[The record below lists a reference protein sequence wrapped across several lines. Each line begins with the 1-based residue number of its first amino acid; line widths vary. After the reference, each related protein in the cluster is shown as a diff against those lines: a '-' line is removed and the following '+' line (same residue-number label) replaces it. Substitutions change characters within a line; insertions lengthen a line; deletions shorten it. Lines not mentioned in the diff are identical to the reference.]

1 MFDNEENI
9 PSIVFFGTPEFA
21 KFCLKYLNDNSFN
34 IKGVVTAP
42 DRRAGRG
49 KNVNSSPVKIFSE
62 KLGLKIFQP
71 LNLKDPLFISEL
83 IDLNADIFVVVAF
96 RMLPKKVWSIPPFG
110 TINLHA
116 SLLPNY
122 RGAAPINW
130 VLINGESSTGVT
142 TFLIN
147 ENIDTGDLLMQDKM
161 NIEDD
166 FCAGDI
172 HDKLLDI
179 GAPII
184 VKTLIGLKKGNLIP
198 KKQERLKKISEAP
211 KLTPVNTKI
220 NWSLTL
226 IQINNLIRGLS
237 PYPGAWTEFSN
248 NNFTTRIKIFK
259 AKIIIKTHDYKIN
272 SLIIE
277 DSNIFIAHKEGLLS
291 CIEIQLPNK
300 KRMTTK
306 ALLNGYIFP
315 ENTYV
320 L

>member
-1 MFDNEENI
+1 M
-9 PSIVFFGTPEFA
+9 
-21 KFCLKYLNDNSFN
+21 
-34 IKGVVTAP
+34 
-42 DRRAGRG
+42 
-49 KNVNSSPVKIFSE
+49 
-62 KLGLKIFQP
+62 GLKIFQP

-130 VLINGESSTGVT
+130 VLINGESTTGVT

-211 KLTPVNTKI
+211 KLTPENTKI

>member
-1 MFDNEENI
+1 MFNNKENI

-21 KFCLKYLNDNSFN
+21 RFCLEYLIDKSFK

-42 DRRAGRG
+42 DRKAGRG
-49 KNVNSSPVKIFSE
+49 KKVKSSSVKIYSE

-71 LNLKDPLFISEL
+71 LNLSDSFFISKL
-83 IDLNADIFVVVAF
+83 QDLCADIYVVVAF
-96 RMLPKKVWSIPPFG
+96 RMLPKKVWSIPPLG

-147 ENIDTGDLLMQDKM
+147 ENIDTGDILMQDKI
-161 NIEDD
+161 NIKDD

-172 HDKLLDI
+172 HGKLLDI
-179 GAPII
+179 GTPLI
-184 VKTLIGLKKGNLIP
+184 VKTLIDLKKGTLIP
-198 KKQERLKKISEAP
+198 KKQGRFKKFSEAP
-211 KLTPVNTKI
+211 KLTPENTKI
-220 NWSLTL
+220 NWNLTL
-226 IQINNLIRGLS
+226 FQINNLIRGLS

-248 NNFTTRIKIFK
+248 NNISIRIKIFK
-259 AKIIIKTHDYKIN
+259 AKTIIKTHNFKIN
-272 SLIIE
+272 TVIIE
-277 DSNIFIAHKEGLLS
+277 DSNIFIAHREGLLN

-315 ENTYV
+315 ENTNV

>member
-9 PSIVFFGTPEFA
+9 PSIVFGTPEFA

-34 IKGVVTAP
+34 IKGVVSAT
-42 DRRAGRG
+42 DRRAGRC
-49 KNVNSSPVKIFSE
+49 KNLNLSTVKIFSE
-62 KLGLKIFQP
+62 KLGVRIFQP

-83 IDLNADIFVVVAF
+83 TGLNADVFVVVAF
-96 RMLPKKVWSIPPFG
+96 RMLPQKVWSIPPLG

-130 VLINGESSTGVT
+130 VLINGESTTGVT

-147 ENIDTGDLLMQDKM
+147 KNIDTGDLLMQDQM

-166 FCAGDI
+166 YCAGDI

-179 GAPII
+179 GAPLI
-184 VKTLIGLKKGNLIP
+184 VKTLIDLKKGTLAP
-198 KKQERLKKISEAP
+198 KKQERFKKFSEAP
-211 KLTPVNTKI
+211 KLTPENTKI

-226 IQINNLIRGLS
+226 LQINNLIRGLS

-248 NNFTTRIKIFK
+248 NNITTRIKIFK
-259 AKIIIKTHDYKIN
+259 AKIVIKTHNYKIN
-272 SLIIE
+272 SIIIE
-277 DSNIFIAHKEGLLS
+277 DSNIFIAHKEGLLN
-291 CIEIQLPNK
+291 CIEIQLANK
-300 KRMTTK
+300 KRMTSK

-315 ENTYV
+315 ENTNV
-320 L
+320 F